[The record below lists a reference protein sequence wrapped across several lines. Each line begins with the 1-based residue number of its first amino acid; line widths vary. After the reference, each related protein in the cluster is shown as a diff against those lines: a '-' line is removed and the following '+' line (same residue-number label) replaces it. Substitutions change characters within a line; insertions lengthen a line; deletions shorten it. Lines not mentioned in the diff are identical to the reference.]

1 MSIVA
6 QESFWGHLSFHF
18 FVALTVQ
25 YCNPVCNLYKRPGF
39 VWLRWP
45 TDWTKTCNVFW
56 RWGKKGWKKKRAAQV
71 SQNEWHQKFWWEK
84 KGLDDFIYSD
94 FRRHKFDTHFMMK
107 VTFLLRNPITLG
119 FHGLSKADDDDD
131 GNQNHNNNIYNT
143 YLRWFPPPRIF
154 PASFPIPKTKITPW
168 RDKWDLSTLVIKNPC
183 RSHPWQRRMSD
194 ACRNTNG

>member
-1 MSIVA
+1 MA
-6 QESFWGHLSFHF
+6 D
-18 FVALTVQ
+18 
-25 YCNPVCNLYKRPGF
+25 
-39 VWLRWP
+39 WLNQDLQRFL
-45 TDWTKTCNVFW
+45 KV
-56 RWGKKGWKKKRAAQV
+56 GKKGMKKKKRAAQV

-168 RDKWDLSTLVIKNPC
+168 RDKWDLSTLVIKNTC